1 MVVIILVGLARSG
14 KDTVA
19 DYIINKYNLVK
30 YTFSDILKEQLEKK
44 EITATK
50 ERMLELGDLLRQQMG
65 MNAVAQLLDK
75 KIIEKDNLVLVGPRS
90 IEEIEYFKQ
99 KFSNI
104 KIIKVVAGK
113 DERFE
118 RKIEKNQSENKFF
131 ERDKKD
137 LKTKGLQKVLDTA
150 ELQINNFETK
160 EDLQK
165 EIDTVMQFVI

>member
-19 DYIINKYNLVK
+19 DYIINNYNFVK
-30 YTFSDILKEQLEKK
+30 YTFSDVLKEQLEKK

-65 MNAVAQLLDK
+65 MDAVAQLIDK

-118 RKIEKNQSENKFF
+118 RKIKKTQSENEFF

-137 LKTKGLQKVLDTA
+137 LKTKGLQKALDTA

-160 EDLQK
+160 EELQK
-165 EIDTVMQFVI
+165 EIDTVMHFVI